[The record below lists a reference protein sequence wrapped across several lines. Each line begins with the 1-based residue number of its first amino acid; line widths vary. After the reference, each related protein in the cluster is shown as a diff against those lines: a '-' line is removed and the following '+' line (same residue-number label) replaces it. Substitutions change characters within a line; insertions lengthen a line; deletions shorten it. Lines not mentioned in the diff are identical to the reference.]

1 MRRVILFVVMLF
13 FLVTGMSWA
22 GTPEGV
28 DTKSVSSAKIENV
41 EFKPD
46 KKGIYYVNVTIRNV
60 SGEDKPFYILLQAEE
75 EVSMLYASGKKG
87 NAKPVPSGKTFTF
100 KVNTYL
106 KTKPEKVSMEI
117 VESLPRSGL

>member
-28 DTKSVSSAKIENV
+28 DTKSVSSATIENV

-46 KKGIYYVNVTIRNV
+46 KKGNYYVYVTMKNI
-60 SGEDKPFYILLQAEE
+60 SGEDKPFYLMVQADDQ
-75 EVSMLYASGKKG
+75 VNQFTASGKRGKP
-87 NAKPVPSGKTFTF
+87 NPVPSGKTYTF
-100 KVNTYL
+100 KVNTWR
-106 KTKPEKVSMEI
+106 KKKPERVNIKVM
-117 VESLPRSGL
+117 ESLR